1 MFFKF
6 LTLALCTTVLV
17 AGNQAH
23 AQFSQPA
30 APVAGAKAAQ
40 TDINPTPAQA
50 SLQATAQLLSQG
62 RLALAIQQLH
72 PLVNSQNLITRAQSR
87 YLLAYALDGNGDPA
101 QALQVLEGTLTDDT
115 PLGRAIG
122 TLRGQLLLQAAERA
136 LMTGQTD
143 RASVFLNDYE
153 RLSVKPDQTRFKRLM
168 DSLTPPENRTS
179 LPPLRVGVILPQTGP
194 TGAVGTDLIRAL
206 QLGLPEFTAGN
217 RRVELVVQDATTPE
231 EAARAAI
238 FLKAQQVAVV
248 AGPLLA
254 NQVAPVKEKLGSTPL
269 LTFSS
274 DAAVLGPQTHTLNF
288 LPTQQAARV
297 AQAALGQGSTR
308 VAALVPQGA
317 YGEAALSGLKATL
330 DAANVPLVKTSFFN
344 PQEADIGSSI
354 RDLGKDFNALL
365 LPAPARSL
373 PLIASQLAYY
383 DLDRGVQ
390 LLGTGLWQEASG
402 SSPPNNPILAPS
414 ASALR
419 GGLFAAPARNTGF
432 STNFTQTYGVA
443 PQALAS
449 LGYDAAAI
457 LAQLAAETAR
467 TGNAP
472 SQILLRPEGFYAPG
486 GFAKFQTNGQTT
498 RSLAL
503 IAVGNGQFEERNPAL
518 PLAPLPLPSPLIPEA
533 GSRGWW

>member
-1 MFFKF
+1 MSFKF
-6 LTLALCTTVLV
+6 LTLALCTTALLP
-17 AGNQAH
+17 GNQAH

-30 APVAGAKAAQ
+30 APVAGAKVAETNPAQ
-40 TDINPTPAQA
+40 T
-50 SLQATAQLLSQG
+50 SLQATAQLLPQG
-62 RLALAIQQLH
+62 RLTEAVAALR
-72 PLVNSQNLITRAQSR
+72 PLVNSQNLTTRAQSR

-122 TLRGQLLLQAAERA
+122 TLRGQLLLQAAEKA

-153 RLSVKPDQTRFKRLM
+153 RLSLKPDQTRFKRLM
-168 DSLTPPENRTS
+168 DSLSPPDNRTG

-231 EAARAAI
+231 EATRAAV

-248 AGPLLA
+248 VGPLLA
-254 NQVAPVKEKLGSTPL
+254 NQVTPVKEKLGSTPL

-274 DAAVLGPQTHTLNF
+274 DAVVLGPQTHTLNF

-317 YGEAALSGLKATL
+317 YGEATLAGLRSALAQ
-330 DAANVPLVKTSFFN
+330 ANLELVKTSFFN
-344 PQEADIGSSI
+344 PAEADIGSSI
-354 RDLGKDFNALL
+354 RELGKGFNALL

-390 LLGTGLWQEASG
+390 LLGTGLWQDAG
-402 SSPPNNPILAPS
+402 GNSPLLAPS

-419 GGLFAAPARNTGF
+419 GGLFAAPARNAGF
-432 STNFTQTYGVA
+432 SASFTQTYGTA

-503 IAVGNGQFEERNPAL
+503 IAVGSGQFEERNPAL